1 MQQRGGRRPV
11 EDEQII
17 ALYFARDER
26 ALNETS
32 AQYGALCRQIA
43 GRILGSDEDA
53 EECWNDVLLR
63 VWNAIPPEQ
72 PAHLISYLVKLTRNA
87 ALNLLEKA
95 HAEKRG
101 GKLVFVALDELAD
114 CIPAPDDIE
123 EHVSDAELRDMLRG
137 FLRTLS
143 PEARKI
149 FILRYVYMLPVREI
163 AERYRIGI
171 SKVKVS
177 LHRTRKAL
185 KQYLGGDLP

>member
-1 MQQRGGRRPV
+1 MPV

-17 ALYFARDER
+17 ALYCARDER

-32 AQYGALCRQIA
+32 VQYGTLCRQIA

-63 VWNAIPPEQ
+63 VWNAIPPEK
-72 PAHLISYLVKLTRNA
+72 PVHFLSYLVKLTRNA
-87 ALNLLEKA
+87 ALNLSEKA

-101 GKLVFVALDELAD
+101 GKLVFVALDELAE
-114 CIPAPDDIE
+114 CLPAPDDIE
-123 EHVSDAELRDMLRG
+123 EQVSEAELRRILRD
-137 FLRTLS
+137 FIRTL
-143 PEARKI
+143 PEDARNI
-149 FILRYVYMLPVREI
+149 FILRYVYLLPVREI
-163 AERYRIGI
+163 AERCGIGL

-185 KQYLGGDLP
+185 KKHLGGDIL